1 MKLKA
6 SISVLITL
14 SLLTSCSIPITQS
27 TLPQGNLNNKIIY
40 ALPKGMIRISFFH
53 EKDQDVFLVEPI
65 FAPDPLHYYAL
76 EACSNIAYDDEVQIS
91 VDTNGLLKAINV
103 TSTSRVGEIGLQL
116 VEIAKQAAKIAT
128 VHTTTEK
135 YFDIS
140 LDLDQIPEDAP
151 SLEQDSKT
159 IKELSLA
166 IDVADNLIKQYKTEY
181 EQAKTKNEKYKKAD
195 LIRIKTEEKLNKE
208 SILNTLQNNIDRN
221 KKLAEFRKRY
231 KEFDLYY
238 ISLNWLENNIKGSKA
253 ENALI
258 ATSETNGNPL
268 RSVYYR
274 PLLPCKLKLIFK
286 NNLYEKILYLPKP
299 DAPVIAWDIKRPAF
313 VQKVNKLTFANGV
326 LTEVYLNKP
335 SELLAGLKIP
345 AEILKAVAGMPLELL
360 QFRVSQ
366 DKAYTDLLQGQ
377 VDQIRLRQQ
386 LLELQQSGK

>member
-1 MKLKA
+1 MKLRA
-6 SISVLITL
+6 SITVLITL
-14 SLLTSCSIPITQS
+14 SLFTGCSVPITQS
-27 TLPQGNLNNKIIY
+27 TLPHGNLNNKIIY
-40 ALPKGMIRISFFH
+40 ALPKGMIRISFYR
-53 EKDQDVFLVEPI
+53 EKDQDVFLIEPI
-65 FAPDPLHYYAL
+65 FVPDPLHYYAL

-128 VHTTTEK
+128 TRTTTQK

-140 LDLDQIPEDAP
+140 LELNQIPEDAP
-151 SLEQDSKT
+151 SLEQDSKA

-166 IDVADNLIKQYKTEY
+166 IDVADQLIEQYKAEYDQAKKKGEKDKKAGLIKIKE
-181 EQAKTKNEKYKKAD
+181 EDKLKKERA
-195 LIRIKTEEKLNKE
+195 LNA
-208 SILNTLQNNIDRN
+208 LRNNVDRN
-221 KKLAEFRKRY
+221 NKLSKFRKRY
-231 KEFDLYY
+231 KEFGLHY
-238 ISLNWLENNIKGSKA
+238 ISLNWLDNNIEGGKVEDTPA
-253 ENALI
+253 P
-258 ATSETNGNPL
+258 TSYSHSNHF
-268 RSVYYR
+268 RSVYYK
-274 PLLPCKLKLIFK
+274 PLLPCKLKVIF
-286 NNLYEKILYLPKP
+286 NDNLYEKIIYLPKP
-299 DAPVIAWDIKRPAF
+299 DSPIIAWDIKRPAF
-313 VQKVNKLTFANGV
+313 VQKITKLTFANGV

-366 DKAYTDLLQGQ
+366 DKASTELLQGQ